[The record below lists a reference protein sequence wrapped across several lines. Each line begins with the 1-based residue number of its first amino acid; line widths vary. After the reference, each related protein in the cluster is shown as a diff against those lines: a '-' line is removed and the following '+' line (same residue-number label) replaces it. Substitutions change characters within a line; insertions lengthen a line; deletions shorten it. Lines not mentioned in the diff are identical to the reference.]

1 MSLNKLQKFEALK
14 SMPNVYENFSF
25 TKPNLIHLGEE
36 RNPKSNWKKQHF
48 KNQNPLVLELA
59 CGKGEYSVALG
70 QKYPDQNFLGIDIK
84 GNRIHNGARI
94 ALENNLSNVCFVR
107 TRIELLHHFIDK
119 DEIDE
124 VWITFPD
131 PFPGFSDRGNRL
143 ISPKFLDY
151 YQKYFSSK
159 KITYHLKTDNF
170 PLFRYAVGVLD
181 GRKEQII
188 KCIENIYGNDKK
200 IDDILRVQTYY
211 EKLHMS
217 QGSQIHYVQ
226 WRM

>member
-14 SMPNVYENFSF
+14 SMLNVYENFSF
-25 TKPNLIHLGEE
+25 TEPKLIRNQVED
-36 RNPKSNWKKQHF
+36 NPKGHWKSKHF
-48 KNQNPLVLELA
+48 QNNNPLVLELA

-70 QKYPDQNFLGIDIK
+70 EMFPDKNFIGVDIK

-94 ALENNLSNVCFVR
+94 ALEKNLSNVCFLR
-107 TRIELLHHFIDK
+107 TRIELLHEFIEGS
-119 DEIDE
+119 EIDE
-124 VWITFPD
+124 IWITFPD

-151 YQKYFSSK
+151 YKKLLDGK
-159 KITYHLKTDNF
+159 KIVFHLKTDNF
-170 PLFRYAVGVLD
+170 PLFRYAVGVID
-181 GRKEQII
+181 GRREKINR
-188 KCIENIYGNDKK
+188 CLENIYGGDKK

-211 EKLHMS
+211 ERLHMG

-226 WRM
+226 WEM

>member
-14 SMPNVYENFSF
+14 IMPNVYENFSF
-25 TKPNLIHLGEE
+25 TEPKLI
-36 RNPKSNWKKQHF
+36 RNNQEDNPRGKWKIGHFNNSN
-48 KNQNPLVLELA
+48 PIVLELA
-59 CGKGEYSVALG
+59 CGKGEYAVALG
-70 QKYPDQNFLGIDIK
+70 EMFPNKNFIGVDIK

-94 ALENNLSNVCFVR
+94 ALEKNLSNVCFLR
-107 TRIELLHHFIDK
+107 TKIELLHEFICGE
-119 DEIDE
+119 EIDE

-131 PFPGFSDRGNRL
+131 PFPSFSDRGNRL

-151 YQKYFSSK
+151 YKKLLKGK
-159 KITYHLKTDNF
+159 KIIFHLKTDNF

-181 GRKEQII
+181 GRVEKINR
-188 KCIENIYGNDKK
+188 CLENIYGNDKK

-211 EKLHMS
+211 ERLHMG

-226 WRM
+226 WEM

>member
-25 TKPNLIHLGEE
+25 TEPELIHLGEVN
-36 RNPKSNWKKQHF
+36 NPKTAWKQGHF
-48 KNQNPLVLELA
+48 NNNHPLILELA

-70 QKYPDQNFLGIDIK
+70 EKYPHQNFLGVDIK

-94 ALENNLSNVCFVR
+94 SLEKGLKNVCFLR
-107 TRIELLHHFIDK
+107 TRIELLHHFIAK

-131 PFPGFSDRGNRL
+131 PFPSFSDRGNRL

-151 YQKYFSSK
+151 YKAHFSSK
-159 KITYHLKTDNF
+159 KIIYHLKTDNF

-181 GRKEQII
+181 GRNEKII
-188 KCIENIYGNDKK
+188 QYIENIYGIDKK
-200 IDDILRVQTYY
+200 IDDILRVETYY
-211 EKLHMS
+211 ERLHKS
-217 QGSQIHYVQ
+217 QGSQIHYVK
-226 WRM
+226 WEM